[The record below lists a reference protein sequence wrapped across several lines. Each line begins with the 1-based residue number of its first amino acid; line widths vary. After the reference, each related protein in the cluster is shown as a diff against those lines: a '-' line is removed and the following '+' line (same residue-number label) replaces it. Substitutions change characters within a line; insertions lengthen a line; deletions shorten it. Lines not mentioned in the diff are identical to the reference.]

1 MDENDP
7 VALALLE
14 VGRRD
19 QHAEIESGQA
29 EDDGDGDE
37 VGNQRPGQ
45 RVEGGRR
52 REAIEIEAVFHS
64 RAIFKA
70 AADAQGAKPSEAKV
84 RAASKDR

>member
-1 MDENDP
+1 MDEDDA

-19 QHAEIESGQA
+19 QHAEPQTGEA
-29 EDDGDGDE
+29 ENDRDGSE

-52 REAIEIEAVFHS
+52 GEAVEIEAVGHS

-84 RAASKDR
+84 MAASRER

>member
-1 MDENDP
+1 VDEDDP

-19 QHAEIESGQA
+19 EHAEPQAGQA
-29 EDDGDGDE
+29 EDDRDGGE
-37 VGNQRPGQ
+37 PGNHRAGQ

-52 REAIEIEAVFHS
+52 GEAVEIEAVGHS

-70 AADAQGAKPSEAKV
+70 AALAHGAKPTEARV
-84 RAASKDR
+84 RAASSDR